1 MKVPKLR
8 GINLEPE
15 QDKEETSAVRSLM
28 PHVDEQSGAGKTEME
43 TLESTRK
50 QLILKMN
57 GKRKRGS

>member
-50 QLILKMN
+50 QLIIHETGNQL
-57 GKRKRGS
+57 